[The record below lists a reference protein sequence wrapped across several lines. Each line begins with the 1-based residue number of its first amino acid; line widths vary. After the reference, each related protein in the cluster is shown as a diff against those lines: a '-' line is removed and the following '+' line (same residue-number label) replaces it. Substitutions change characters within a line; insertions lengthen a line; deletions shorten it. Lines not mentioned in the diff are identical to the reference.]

1 MRAHLD
7 SCEPCKDIDF
17 EENEIIS
24 ILGNSTSLVRLLTLE
39 ALFIEQIKPVL
50 NSKDEFRSRTLT
62 LKLY

>member
-1 MRAHLD
+1 MRAPLD
-7 SCEPCKDIDF
+7 TCESCKNIDF
-17 EENEIIS
+17 DENDIIS

-62 LKLY
+62 LRLY

>member
-1 MRAHLD
+1 M
-7 SCEPCKDIDF
+7 IDTASWWT
-17 EENEIIS
+17 ENKIIEFTNKS
-24 ILGNSTSLVRLLTLE
+24 FYITDWKLLAEVFPKHLE

>member
-7 SCEPCKDIDF
+7 TCESCKNIDF
-17 EENEIIS
+17 DENDIIS
-24 ILGNSTSLVRLLTLE
+24 ILGNSKSLVRLLTLE